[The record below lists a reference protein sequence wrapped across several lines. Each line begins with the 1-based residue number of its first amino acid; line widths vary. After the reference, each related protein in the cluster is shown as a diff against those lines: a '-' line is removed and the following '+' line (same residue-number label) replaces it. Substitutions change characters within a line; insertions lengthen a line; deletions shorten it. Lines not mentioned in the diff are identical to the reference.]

1 MAHVAKVKSLQEA
14 FINDEDVHN
23 VTAMEVFQVDK
34 KSLTSDL
41 RRKAK
46 IINFGII
53 YEFYHTVWH
62 FSWRS
67 QIQKQKV
74 SLKVIF

>member
-1 MAHVAKVKSLQEA
+1 MHVAKVKSLQEA
-14 FINDEDVHN
+14 FRNDEDVHN

-53 YEFYHTVWH
+53 YGISPYGLALQLEISNSEAKFH
-62 FSWRS
+62 
-67 QIQKQKV
+67 
-74 SLKVIF
+74 

>member
-1 MAHVAKVKSLQEA
+1 LGPTLTIVLFK
-14 FINDEDVHN
+14 NDEDVHN

-53 YEFYHTVWH
+53 YGI
-62 FSWRS
+62 S
-67 QIQKQKV
+67 I
-74 SLKVIF
+74 SLMALVGD